1 MQALKSMVKRLVR
14 DERGLETV
22 EYAVVAGLISGS
34 AVLAMTALGTN
45 VAAKYNILV
54 MALQ

>member
-1 MQALKSMVKRLVR
+1 MQALKWMVRHLAR

-22 EYAVVAGLISGS
+22 EYAVVAALISGS
-34 AVLAMTALGTN
+34 AVLAMTSLGTN
-45 VAAKYNILV
+45 VAAKFGILV

>member
-1 MQALKSMVKRLVR
+1 MQALKWMVRHLAR

-22 EYAVVAGLISGS
+22 EYAVVAALISDS
-34 AVLAMTALGTN
+34 AVLAMTSLGTN
-45 VAAKYNILV
+45 VAAKFGILV